1 VFEIARAPETSSTA
15 QCRPTVSSTKAS
27 RASAAMKELSYQRR
41 DRWLQFPP
49 WPNASSSDVMTPS
62 ASRALAPR

>member
-1 VFEIARAPETSSTA
+1 
-15 QCRPTVSSTKAS
+15 
-27 RASAAMKELSYQRR
+27 MKELSYQRR